1 MGSQIALVY
10 TEVDLVLSL
19 VKPFALLYQNPIDL
33 AVDIEISIP
42 NKSAQICV
50 YCFFSKCRMK
60 SLKN

>member
-19 VKPFALLYQNPIDL
+19 VKPFAFLYQNPIDL

-50 YCFFSKCRMK
+50 YCF
-60 SLKN
+60 LVNAE